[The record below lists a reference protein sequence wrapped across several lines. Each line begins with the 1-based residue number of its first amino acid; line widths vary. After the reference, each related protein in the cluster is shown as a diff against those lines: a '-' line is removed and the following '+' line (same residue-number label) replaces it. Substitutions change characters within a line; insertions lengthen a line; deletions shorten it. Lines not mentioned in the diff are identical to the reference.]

1 MEIDRRTKNVWEIDN
16 IIAKETE
23 ENAIFIIN

>member
-16 IIAKETE
+16 IIANKGEGKS
-23 ENAIFIIN
+23 ISFL